1 MSIVGTSYRDPEQ
14 WDGKKKEII
23 KVQDSIEVQERTIES
38 TKLTINEIKQIEIRM
53 AETLRVQREVVVQ
66 RTQNLSANIANLDLR
81 MDDLLEVQTK
91 LVASNDNIANVI
103 NSIINSKIEAGKTAT
118 DLYVEAK
125 CQFLLMT
132 YNADYKKFASAELE
146 ALEAGI
152 KSGEMFDWTNTSMFT
167 QAKKLLSDLYM
178 TGIKVIEEKKMYEQL
193 QFECIK
199 LATEIQEKAE
209 ELRKKAKIDHY
220 SVGKNIDFWC
230 SDDVRNIQEE
240 VQEILVRISSMRED
254 PSFTT
259 EDLKIIKSKLD
270 SLDKK
275 KDDAFDRAL
284 DNILHSE
291 QIQSEVNFAGN
302 ILLNKH
308 AFRLVGSGYEL
319 GDMRRPFIARF
330 RRDADDIEVELI
342 GEYDQETGRINII
355 HRVNSSAYNDPNVI
369 MTIEQGIAEPLNETG
384 EVIVTSTSSCG
395 AEDIEEF
402 DQESP
407 TISEQT
413 KNLHGFSGTPL
424 R

>member
-1 MSIVGTSYRDPEQ
+1 MSIVGTSYKAPDQ
-14 WDGKKKEII
+14 WNGMKKKIVE
-23 KVQDSIEVQERTIES
+23 VQDSIEAQERTIES
-38 TKLTINEIKQIEIRM
+38 TKMAINEIKQIEARM
-53 AETLRVQREVVVQ
+53 AETLRVQREEVVQ
-66 RTQNLSANIANLDLR
+66 RTQNLSSNIANLDLR
-81 MDDLLEVQTK
+81 MDNLFEVQTR
-91 LVASNDNIANVI
+91 LASSNDSIANAI
-103 NSIINSKIEAGKTAT
+103 NSMINTKIEAGKTAT

-132 YNADYKKFASAELE
+132 YNADYKKFAAAELA
-146 ALEAGI
+146 ALEARI
-152 KSGEMFDWTNTSMFT
+152 KSGEMIDWTNTSMFAE
-167 QAKKLLSDLYM
+167 AKKLLSDLYM
-178 TGIKVIEEKKMYEQL
+178 TGIKVIEEKKLYEQL
-193 QFECIK
+193 QLECIK
-199 LATEIQEKAE
+199 LATGIQEKAE
-209 ELRKKAKIDHY
+209 ELRNKATIDHY

-230 SDDVRNIQEE
+230 SDDVKNIQEE
-240 VQEILVRISSMRED
+240 VKEILDRISNMREN

-259 EDLKIIKSKLD
+259 EDLKMIKSKLE

-330 RRDADDIEVELI
+330 RRDADEIEVELI
-342 GEYDQETGRINII
+342 GEYDQEIGRINII

-369 MTIEQGIAEPLNETG
+369 MTIERGIAQSLNETG
-384 EVIVTSTSSCG
+384 EVLITSTSSCG
-395 AEDIEEF
+395 AEDLEEF
-402 DQESP
+402 DQKSP
-407 TISEQT
+407 TISDQT
-413 KNLHGFSGTPL
+413 KRMHGFSGTPL